1 MRKIAAIALNT
12 AREAVRNRILYSIL
26 FFAVLMVAVAAVF
39 GAASIGDQTKYMK
52 DFSLMSVSLFGVVI
66 AIVLGVNLLHQ
77 ELGKKTIFN
86 ILSKPVARWQFIVG
100 KFFGLLGTLTLIVS
114 VMALGVVGSFR
125 LLLGHFDAGL
135 LVASFAALLEIV
147 IVIAVAIFFSSL
159 VVTPSLA
166 GMFTAATF
174 IAGRSASYLLY
185 FLKDDQ
191 PPAVQTL
198 AQALYWALPRLD
210 RFTVADQVVYGLV
223 PDPSYLLMLICYAVA
238 YAGILLLLSVGL
250 FSRREFV

>member
-1 MRKIAAIALNT
+1 MRQVMALAINT

-26 FFAVLMVAVAAVF
+26 FFAVLMVGVAAVF

-77 ELGKKTIFN
+77 ELVKKTIVN

-100 KFFGLLGTLTLIVS
+100 KFLGLFGTLTLVVGAMS
-114 VMALGVVGSFR
+114 LGVVGSFR
-125 LLLGHFDAGL
+125 LFLGHLDWGL
-135 LVASFAALLEIV
+135 VVASFAILLEIT

-159 VVTPSLA
+159 VVTPALA

-185 FLKDDQ
+185 FLKDEHA
-191 PPAVQTL
+191 PLVQTL
-198 AQALYWALPRLD
+198 AHALYWALPRLD
-210 RFTVADQVVYGLV
+210 RFTVADQVVYGLS
-223 PDPSYLLMLICYAVA
+223 PDPSYLVMLVAYAVA
-238 YAGILLLLSVGL
+238 YAGILLLLSIGL

>member
-1 MRKIAAIALNT
+1 MRQVVALAINT
-12 AREAVRNRILYSIL
+12 AREAVRNRILYSIV
-26 FFAVLMVAVAAVF
+26 FFAVLMVGVAALF

-77 ELGKKTIFN
+77 ELVKKTIFN
-86 ILSKPVARWQFIVG
+86 ILSKPVARWQFVVG
-100 KFFGLLGTLTLIVS
+100 KFLGLLGTLTLVVGAMSI
-114 VMALGVVGSFR
+114 GVVVSFR
-125 LLLGHFDAGL
+125 LLLGYLDWGL
-135 LVASFAALLEIV
+135 VVASLATLLELG

-159 VVTPSLA
+159 VVTPALA

-185 FLKDDQ
+185 FLKEEH
-191 PPAVQTL
+191 PPLVQSL
-198 AQALYWALPRLD
+198 AHALYWALPRLD
-210 RFTVADQVVYGLV
+210 RFTVADQVVYGLT
-223 PDPSYLLMLICYAVA
+223 PDPSYVAMLVAYSSA
-238 YAGILLLLSVGL
+238 YAGILLLLSIAL